1 MAVRILTTLQ
11 QQKMYSTY
19 CIILRQPAAMGLWK
33 CLLSKLT
40 TIVGVWTLCWAYSQL
55 QLNAFQLYVESTS
68 LFFTVQ
74 GLSLYFQPGLV
85 WILHSSIAPA
95 KTKEFKLTQS
105 TTAKIIN
112 HLALQEC
119 TFGFVGSTKQWLQCG
134 TKRVK
139 LKHHINSKAC
149 KTNVIWPIV
158 GIWQPV

>member
-19 CIILRQPAAMGLWK
+19 CIILRQPAPMGLWK
-33 CLLSKLT
+33 GLLSILT
-40 TIVGVWTLCWAYSQL
+40 IATECLSIVCWI
-55 QLNAFQLYVESTS
+55 NN
-68 LFFTVQ
+68 FFTVQ

-119 TFGFVGSTKQWLQCG
+119 TFGFIGSTEQWLQCG
-134 TKRVK
+134 TKRGK

>member
-85 WILHSSIAPA
+85 WILPSSIAPA
-95 KTKEFKLTQS
+95 KTKEFKLTVRISYSIDHSPNHQS
-105 TTAKIIN
+105 SCTARMHIWIHRLHWTMVTVWN
-112 HLALQEC
+112 QERK
-119 TFGFVGSTKQWLQCG
+119 TK
-134 TKRVK
+134 T
-139 LKHHINSKAC
+139 
-149 KTNVIWPIV
+149 PY
-158 GIWQPV
+158 